1 LRVAVSNDDG
11 VTWTR
16 VALLELG
23 DNKHY
28 YHYPTMHQDGCR
40 LLVVYSVMQ
49 VKETRNL
56 PHGQNRVKPSPPAL
70 NLLLSGGV
78 LGDAGAPR
86 AAEAARRG
94 RHHDRG
100 DQPQRAY

>member
-1 LRVAVSNDDG
+1 MRVAVSNDDG

-49 VKETRNL
+49 VYSLQSIHFAPREW
-56 PHGQNRVKPSPPAL
+56 AA
-70 NLLLSGGV
+70 GGV
-78 LGDAGAPR
+78 FD
-86 AAEAARRG
+86 
-94 RHHDRG
+94 
-100 DQPQRAY
+100 